1 MNAGVKALSE
11 QARKL
16 TPEERIEL
24 LERDSAG
31 VIPRVNLSVKVT
43 ALTLLLRPH
52 APDRGRAALAA
63 RLRELLRRARDVGA
77 CSSLAIPGPRRSSS
91 CAAASIRPARSSTT
105 TFSPSSTSS
114 VSDLR
119 YRGRSSATTAAPSV
133 PRLPNPEG
141 GAPPANR
148 KSGGH
153 G

>member
-63 RLRELLRRARDVGA
+63 K
-77 CSSLAIPGPRRSSS
+77 
-91 CAAASIRPARSSTT
+91 AA
-105 TFSPSSTSS
+105 
-114 VSDLR
+114 
-119 YRGRSSATTAAPSV
+119 
-133 PRLPNPEG
+133 
-141 GAPPANR
+141 
-148 KSGGH
+148 
-153 G
+153 